1 MTFAEVSIA
10 AVITSV
16 HTQYTLHSLNV
27 SGSIHFTCVPVVV
40 AAGPRQ
46 LGAEG
51 EHQVEQ
57 SPGQNNDVGHT
68 AVEEDQLSSVADTC
82 RTDFSVRQIFFH
94 FHTCSLQTQP
104 KLTQVTSL
112 EAILRFQAAPFEAI
126 KGCVQVFFFTY
137 RIVLPNICPQILMC
151 KLTLFKY

>member
-1 MTFAEVSIA
+1 MTFAEVPIA

-27 SGSIHFTCVPVVV
+27 SDSIHFTCVPVVV

-51 EHQVEQ
+51 EHEVEQ

-68 AVEEDQLSSVADTC
+68 AVEEDQLPSVADTC
-82 RTDFSVRQIFFH
+82 RTRFNAFCYRQ
-94 FHTCSLQTQP
+94 SLQKP
-104 KLTQVTSL
+104 DFLHLS
-112 EAILRFQAAPFEAI
+112 ILQTVCCSGLIFPEE
-126 KGCVQVFFFTY
+126 K
-137 RIVLPNICPQILMC
+137 
-151 KLTLFKY
+151 